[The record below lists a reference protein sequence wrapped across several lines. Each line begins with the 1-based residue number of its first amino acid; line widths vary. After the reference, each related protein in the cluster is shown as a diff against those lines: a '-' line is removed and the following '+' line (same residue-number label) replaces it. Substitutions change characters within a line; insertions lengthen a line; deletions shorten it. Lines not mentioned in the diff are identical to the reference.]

1 MYVLVGE
8 NNIFSFRDPQ
18 KGYQYQGN
26 FKPVKWDWKK
36 QNSTDLEN
44 EVQELNALD
53 FIRLEDVTYDKNNN
67 SIIYFADTGNIDD
80 KEGDKYQNGRIY
92 KFDLS
97 ELLKNQFESIENN
110 LSTLFSIILD
120 GDLRDDIIR
129 NPDNLATSKKA

>member
-1 MYVLVGE
+1 M
-8 NNIFSFRDPQ
+8 
-18 KGYQYQGN
+18 
-26 FKPVKWDWKK
+26 
-36 QNSTDLEN
+36 
-44 EVQELNALD
+44 
-53 FIRLEDVTYDKNNN
+53 
-67 SIIYFADTGNIDD
+67 IYTADTGYIDD
-80 KEGDKYQNGRIY
+80 KDGDKYQNGRIY